1 MAGELVYGKHS
12 VRAVF
17 LTRPGEVRRLILGG
31 KPSYHSEMVQAA
43 RAAGVEPELVEWPEF
58 RRITGLTDDDKHQGV
73 CVFAK
78 PRRVFAEHELERLSD
93 RRMVIAL
100 DQISDPQNLGAV
112 LRAAAFF
119 GADAILLLK
128 NRSAE
133 LTPKVARIAVGGAE
147 FVDVY
152 RVINLA
158 RSLDT
163 LREYGYW
170 VYGLD
175 ERGESTLRETD
186 FDPQTVLVVGAEG
199 QGLRQRTRTKCD
211 ALVRIPGGREG
222 VESLNAA
229 VATSIALAEIVVS
242 RPADPAASGAARRSG
257 PGA

>member
-1 MAGELVYGKHS
+1 MEMVYGKHS

-17 LTRPGEVRRLILGG
+17 LKRPGDVKRVILGG
-31 KPSYHSEMVQAA
+31 KPEYHSDTISAA
-43 RAAGVEPELVEWPEF
+43 RRAGVEPELVTWPEF
-58 RRITGLTDDDKHQGV
+58 RRETGLTDDDKHQGV
-73 CVFAK
+73 CVFTA
-78 PRRVFAEHELERLSD
+78 RRPVYGEHDLDRLSGA
-93 RRMVIAL
+93 RLVIAL

-119 GADAILLLK
+119 GADAVLLLK

-147 FVDVY
+147 FVDVF
-152 RVINLA
+152 RVTNLA
-158 RSLDT
+158 RSLDI

-175 ERGESTLRETD
+175 ERGEHTLRETE
-186 FDPQTVLVVGAEG
+186 FDRQSVLVVGAEG

-229 VATSIALAEIVVS
+229 VATAIALAAIAG
-242 RPADPAASGAARRSG
+242 PAGPAASATRAESAASGAERR
-257 PGA
+257 